1 MFVTNAQIEKV
12 ADQMQPLFE
21 IGSLHSRSRIGEI
34 ARHAAGELA
43 DAGLP
48 TRRTLCFVV
57 ANVAL
62 ATWQETIA
70 QTRATL
76 S

>member
-1 MFVTNAQIEKV
+1 MFVTNAKIAKV
-12 ADQMQPLFE
+12 AEQMQPLFE

-34 ARHAAGELA
+34 ARHAADELA

-48 TRRTLCFVV
+48 TRRSLCFTV